1 MVMPPPEAPTF
12 KVIEAELTFEILIG
26 AFRAPT
32 LLDVADEF
40 FPHINRGVAG
50 DPRVRFLW
58 GDGRNYLLTADRRY
72 DVILSDSIHPAHS
85 AGNSS
90 W

>member
-40 FPHINRGVAG
+40 FPRHV
-50 DPRVRFLW
+50 F
-58 GDGRNYLLTADRRY
+58 
-72 DVILSDSIHPAHS
+72 
-85 AGNSS
+85 
-90 W
+90 